1 MNIVGLINLLFT
13 LMIFAIFGRV
23 IMSWVSPR
31 GGDPLSNFLIQIT
44 EPILQ
49 PIRRVI
55 PSMGMFDLTP
65 MVALILLTIIQR
77 VLIDAL

>member
-31 GGDPLSNFLIQIT
+31 GGDPLSNLLIQIT

-55 PSMGMFDLTP
+55 PSMAMFDLTP

-77 VLIDAL
+77 VLIGAL

>member
-31 GGDPLSNFLIQIT
+31 GGDPLSNLLIQIT

>member
-31 GGDPLSNFLIQIT
+31 GGDPLSNLLIQIT

-77 VLIDAL
+77 VLIGAL

>member
-1 MNIVGLINLLFT
+1 
-13 LMIFAIFGRV
+13 MIFAIFGRV

-31 GGDPLSNFLIQIT
+31 GGDPLSNLLIQIT